1 MIFRAKA
8 SAPCQPT
15 TVQPQMS
22 ALPHDRILHQPRQRS
37 IGAPLVGGKY
47 IPAQDR
53 ALPAPQS
60 GLWRRRLCFQAN
72 GLPHTSPGQA
82 PWVHG
87 SVSPSQA
94 NGLIHSFQT
103 VGLGMDGG

>member
-1 MIFRAKA
+1 MICRASA
-8 SAPCQPT
+8 SAPCQSA

-22 ALPHDRILHQPRQRS
+22 ALPHDEILRQPRQRS
-37 IGAPLVGGKY
+37 IGAPFVGGKY

-53 ALPAPQS
+53 GHPAPQS

-87 SVSPSQA
+87 PVSPSQA
-94 NGLIHSFQT
+94 NGLIHSVET
-103 VGLGMDGG
+103 VGLGADGG